1 MQNNY
6 LPIFSKKSILV
17 NSCPVLPA
25 VPELPGHQDGHTVT
39 NSICLLH
46 VVRGQ
51 DSRSLLVLKRCSNC
65 PPTKH
70 NKRWLK
76 SHTLYILRFVLTFKA
91 LISKFFWERTHLST
105 PGTKVGMV
113 PCLWLSLVFT
123 RIMQLHKIGQILSG
137 HEPVALVAL
146 TTCAAWLWDPSRLT
160 VRPRAWPAGCPACSG
175 QSRAGGRQRDS
186 VRTQRLLGTPQGGDS
201 SSSPVPCV
209 SGPRPASSWSSA
221 GGLLNPGHPRCC
233 GTGRKDHTW
242 KAETVMVWLPP
253 HHTVGERPHL
263 KNSMT
268 NIYICLYIKCKKTK
282 QQEESELGASIG
294 KHLPGGAQGDN
305 PETAPSPGLPILAV
319 SARVIG
325 STS

>member
-91 LISKFFWERTHLST
+91 LISKFLWERTHLST
-105 PGTKVGMV
+105 PGTKVGTV
-113 PCLWLSLVFT
+113 PCLRLSLVFT
-123 RIMQLHKIGQILSG
+123 RIMQLYKIGQILSG

-160 VRPRAWPAGCPACSG
+160 VRPRAWPVGCPACSG

-209 SGPRPASSWSSA
+209 SAPRPASSWSSA
-221 GGLLNPGHPRCC
+221 GGLLNPGHSRCC

-242 KAETVMVWLPP
+242 KAETAMVRLPP

-263 KNSMT
+263 KKSMT
-268 NIYICLYIKCKKTK
+268 SIYICLYTKCRKSKATRRIRAGRFHRK
-282 QQEESELGASIG
+282 
-294 KHLPGGAQGDN
+294 
-305 PETAPSPGLPILAV
+305 APVWRSPGWQPRNSSKPWTAHPCCLCK
-319 SARVIG
+319 G
-325 STS
+325 HW